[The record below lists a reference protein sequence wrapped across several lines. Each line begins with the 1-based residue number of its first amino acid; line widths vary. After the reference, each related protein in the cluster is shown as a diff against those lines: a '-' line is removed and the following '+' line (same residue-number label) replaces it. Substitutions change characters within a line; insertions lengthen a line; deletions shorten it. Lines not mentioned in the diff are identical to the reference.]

1 MSNKKLRITIN
12 NNNRNNSY
20 DVLGEYDNEIYN
32 YIEPDTNTKVLFD
45 VEKEILSRGNDELDM
60 NYDFSNE
67 IGSIYV
73 KDLERNIDVTI
84 KVLNKEINNN
94 KVSINYMIDEDTFN
108 YIIEVKE

>member
-1 MSNKKLRITIN
+1 MSNKKLRITI

-32 YIEPDTNTKVLFD
+32 YIESDTNTKVLFD
-45 VEKEILSRGNDELDM
+45 VEKEILSRSNDELDM
-60 NYDFSNE
+60 NYDFNNE